1 MQKIYLPLA
10 EEERDP
16 NSIKNIKAAES
27 TTTNFVYKHSELRN
41 KLLGL
46 FHHLTL
52 AIVGGDPVI
61 NSINL
66 LDEVL
71 IDFVEHFLR
80 ELLGGCV
87 QQQADNLSA

>member
-1 MQKIYLPLA
+1 MEYRPA
-10 EEERDP
+10 P
-16 NSIKNIKAAES
+16 GGIKKS
-27 TTTNFVYKHSELRN
+27 TTGFISSSHL
-41 KLLGL
+41 
-46 FHHLTL
+46 LTL

-61 NSINL
+61 DGINL

-87 QQQADNLSA
+87 QQQADDLSA